1 MMSPATHS
9 DDGNDWSAE
18 GRNILSPERMA
29 AIRKALEEKGP
40 VIVEHWFY
48 YGSRSPHRLVF
59 EAYDDVVEYLKT
71 KAMRCTSG
79 ITLRFAVTRTH
90 LPTASIPTPTAA
102 CRRAGHIENGERDDG
117 LATQMT

>member
-29 AIRKALEEKGP
+29 AIRKVLEEKGP

-71 KAMRCTSG
+71 KARPGDALHVWDYAEVCRDEN
-79 ITLRFAVTRTH
+79 TLA
-90 LPTASIPTPTAA
+90 
-102 CRRAGHIENGERDDG
+102 NGKYPDADG
-117 LATQMT
+117 RVPARGAY